1 MAKYVLLCDDEID
14 LLLPTEH
21 ALQRVGVDVKCAVD
35 GQQAWEL
42 ILEHPPTVL
51 VTDWQMPKLNG
62 VELVKRIRGLQE
74 TRHLPVVM
82 ITAKYAELVQAAE
95 TSRLQLAA
103 IIAKPFSPRELS
115 LCVEQIVETGANQPT
130 F

>member
-1 MAKYVLLCDDEID
+1 M
-14 LLLPTEH
+14 
-21 ALQRVGVDVKCAVD
+21 CAVD

-51 VTDWQMPKLNG
+51 VTDWQMPRLNG

-74 TRHLPVVM
+74 IRHLPVVM
-82 ITAKYAELVQAAE
+82 ITAKYAELIQAAE
-95 TSRLQLAA
+95 TNRLQLAA

-115 LCVEQIVETGANQPT
+115 LRVEQIVETGANQPT
-130 F
+130 S

>member
-1 MAKYVLLCDDEID
+1 MEKYVLLCDDEID
-14 LLLPTEH
+14 ILLPTKH
-21 ALQRVGVDVKCAVD
+21 SLKRVGVDIICAVD

-42 ILEHPPTVL
+42 ISEHPPTVL

-62 VELVKRIRGLQE
+62 VELVKRIRGQQE
-74 TRHLPVVM
+74 IRHLPVVM
-82 ITAKYAELVQAAE
+82 ITAKHEELLQTAEMNC
-95 TSRLQLAA
+95 LQLAA

-130 F
+130 L